1 VGEALANGDLGTLQ
15 SHDDTALSYTISV
28 MASDQPVEKAGFF
41 GRMFG
46 KGSSSSGPAV
56 APRQIVVSVTNSGQG
71 SSQVRAQGEA
81 AAVAKVVDSLKS
93 RLGGKG

>member
-1 VGEALANGDLGTLQ
+1 
-15 SHDDTALSYTISV
+15 

-46 KGSSSSGPAV
+46 KGSSSSGPSV
-56 APRQIVVSVTNSGQG
+56 APRPVVVTINTSGQG
-71 SSQVRAQGEA
+71 SSEVRAQGDA
-81 AAVAKVVDSLKS
+81 AAVAKVVDALKS